1 MAQFPPTKEQLANIK
16 KIEELQKSNK
26 KGKNKAEIIKL
37 LNANQK
43 VNKELLSQQP
53 EDVIPVSEDKQRE
66 QYYHPC
72 NLSIFQEFIAW
83 FFPCYHLEK

>member
-1 MAQFPPTKEQLANIK
+1 METMAQFPPTKVQVANIK

-43 VNKELLSQQP
+43 VNK
-53 EDVIPVSEDKQRE
+53 DIDKERAKKNKQ
-66 QYYHPC
+66 
-72 NLSIFQEFIAW
+72 
-83 FFPCYHLEK
+83 

>member
-1 MAQFPPTKEQLANIK
+1 MKKYILMSILTMFSIWETMAQFPPTKEQLANIK

-43 VNKELLSQQP
+43 VNK
-53 EDVIPVSEDKQRE
+53 DIDKERAKKNKQ
-66 QYYHPC
+66 
-72 NLSIFQEFIAW
+72 
-83 FFPCYHLEK
+83 

>member
-1 MAQFPPTKEQLANIK
+1 MKKYILIAILTTFSIMETMAQFPPTKVQVANIK

-43 VNKELLSQQP
+43 VNK
-53 EDVIPVSEDKQRE
+53 DIDKERAKKNKQ
-66 QYYHPC
+66 
-72 NLSIFQEFIAW
+72 
-83 FFPCYHLEK
+83 